1 MKNAIKEVIVMSDYQ
16 KIYKKYKEEKEEYK
30 KLENYTKIIEKDLI
44 KARKEIDKLQYDK
57 VELSNLLNVKLN
69 KLLKKIN
76 H

>member
-1 MKNAIKEVIVMSDYQ
+1 MSDYQ

-76 H
+76 Y

>member
-1 MKNAIKEVIVMSDYQ
+1 MKYAIKEVIVMSDYQ

-76 H
+76 Y

>member
-76 H
+76 Y